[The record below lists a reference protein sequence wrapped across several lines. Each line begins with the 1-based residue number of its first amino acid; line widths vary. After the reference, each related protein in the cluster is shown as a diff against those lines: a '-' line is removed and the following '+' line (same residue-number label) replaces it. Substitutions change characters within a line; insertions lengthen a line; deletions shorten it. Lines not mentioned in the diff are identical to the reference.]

1 MADCAM
7 AGRILFLN
15 GSIRGDHGNSRALL
29 DRAAAFL
36 PPGIEA
42 EHLTLT
48 TYSGS
53 VAALA
58 AALASSSAL
67 VFGTGVYWS
76 SWGSP
81 LQRFLEVMTSY
92 ELSDCFL
99 GKPAAVI
106 ASVDSVGGA
115 DVVARLQGVL
125 SFMGCLIPPLSSVVI
140 SRAGLRARREPG
152 FEDVFSVE
160 DLGVLI
166 GNLVLATDASRAPWR
181 TWDIARVAAV
191 EGAFPHAGPL
201 LSGLDR
207 LELE

>member
-1 MADCAM
+1 MAR
-7 AGRILFLN
+7 RILFLN
-15 GSIRGDHGNSRALL
+15 GSVRGDHGNTRALL
-29 DRAAAFL
+29 NRAAAFL
-36 PPGIEA
+36 PQSIEA

-58 AALASSSAL
+58 EALASSSAL

-92 ELSDCFL
+92 EVSECFL

-106 ASVDSVGGA
+106 ASMDSVGGA
-115 DVVARLQGVL
+115 DLVARLQGVL
-125 SFMGCLIPPLSSVVI
+125 SFLGCLIPPLSGAVI

-160 DLGVLI
+160 DVRVVI
-166 GNLVLATDASRAPWR
+166 DNLVLAIDAARAPWR
-181 TWDIARVAAV
+181 SWDVARVAPL
-191 EGAFPHAGPL
+191 EGTFPHSGPL
-201 LSGLDR
+201 FSGLEP